1 MVGSRHIITSVI
13 ANKVQGGSHFLQ
25 YCRLQVK
32 GNTDPIGPGPVTA
45 LLIYLA
51 YWHKMQ
57 KR

>member
-13 ANKVQGGSHFLQ
+13 ANKVDHTFCS
-25 YCRLQVK
+25 RLQVK

-57 KR
+57 KK